1 MAMMG
6 FDSVRF
12 FENPELDAYIPMI
25 PYPSRAF

>member
-1 MAMMG
+1 MDMMG

-12 FENPELDAYIPMI
+12 LENPELDAYIPMI